1 MGDYKGLFYELPI
14 LRAYQGIDQLLSKD
28 ILFDKEAVEGSNNPI
43 FESANRLFKLAG
55 DEQEKIEEKY
65 KKEIVKAAQDMGG
78 EDGFLF
84 KVIQNLANS
93 AIKDNTSELMGMN
106 CSNDKNSE
114 NSFTGDD
121 CKILQAEQG
130 FMNTYVE
137 FMEFLGGILEGG
149 EEIYNVENRLLKI
162 KDKNKENTVLASLYD
177 KIYGNDKSGTNNVF
191 VVYENGESKGLE
203 DYEISFPIPAD
214 LNHLKDNALQ
224 LAVTYAA
231 LNINTKLD
239 DDIIKAIGGLTDAR
253 GVFPKL
259 TDSKASYEY
268 LEVSNNIN
276 KENTKLLAD
285 MDKIITKDYNSNLSV
300 TMIKAI
306 FDAAVKTALNAKA
319 ASTNPLLG
327 LAANKATEAVNH
339 SDLRRVVGLPKD
351 YQLTILDNTGDISI
365 KDNKGN
371 EIFSKSD
378 LDKDRNYLIY
388 IKSPKVGTNYIKV
401 IEGKKVAQANAGE
414 AE

>member
-14 LRAYQGIDQLLSKD
+14 LRTYQGIDQLLSTSV
-28 ILFDKEAVEGSNNPI
+28 LFDKEAVEGSNNPI
-43 FESANRLFKLAG
+43 FESANRLFRLAG

-65 KKEIVKAAQDMGG
+65 KKEIVKAAKDMGG

-84 KVIQNLANS
+84 KIIQNLANS

-106 CSNDKNSE
+106 CKNDKKSE
-114 NSFTGDD
+114 DSFIDDD

-130 FMNTYVE
+130 FINTYVE
-137 FMEFLGGILEGG
+137 FMEFVGGILEGG
-149 EEIYNVENRLLKI
+149 EEVDEVRNKLLKI
-162 KDKNKENTVLASLYD
+162 KEKNVDNKVLASVFD
-177 KIYGNDKSGTNNVF
+177 KIYGDNKSDTNNVF

-214 LNHLKDNALQ
+214 LNHLKDNAVK

-259 TDSKASYEY
+259 TDSKSSYEY
-268 LEVSNNIN
+268 LEVSNNKN
-276 KENTKLLAD
+276 KENTKQLAD
-285 MDKIITKDYNSNLSV
+285 MDKIITKDYNSNLNV

-306 FDAAVKTALNAKA
+306 FDAAVKTSLNASA
-319 ASTNPLLG
+319 ANKSPLLG
-327 LAANKATEAVNH
+327 FAANKATEAVNH

-351 YQLTILDNTGDISI
+351 YQLTILDNTGDIKI
-365 KDNKGN
+365 TDNKGN
-371 EIFSKSD
+371 EIFSKSN
-378 LDKDRNYLIY
+378 LDKDKNYLIY
-388 IKSPKVGTNYIKV
+388 VKSPKIGTNYIKV
-401 IEGKKVAQANAGE
+401 IEGKKVTQVNAGE
-414 AE
+414 N

>member
-14 LRAYQGIDQLLSKD
+14 LRTYQGIDQLLSKD
-28 ILFDKEAVEGSNNPI
+28 ILFEKEAVEGSNNPI

-65 KKEIVKAAQDMGG
+65 KIEILKAAQDMGG
-78 EDGFLF
+78 EDSFIF
-84 KVIQNLANS
+84 KIIQNLANS
-93 AIKDNTSELMGMN
+93 AIKDNTKELIGLN
-106 CSNDKNSE
+106 CNNDEKSKD
-114 NSFTGDD
+114 SFTVDD

-130 FMNTYVE
+130 FVNTYVE
-137 FMEFLGGILEGG
+137 FMEFIGGILEGG
-149 EEIYNVENRLLKI
+149 EEVDEVRQRLLKI
-162 KDKNKENTVLASLYD
+162 KQKNVDNIVLTNVFD
-177 KIYGNDKSGTNNVF
+177 KIYGDKKSDTNHVF

-203 DYEISFPIPAD
+203 DYEMSFPIPAD
-214 LNHLKDNALQ
+214 LNHLKDNAVK

-268 LEVSNNIN
+268 LEVSNST
-276 KENTKLLAD
+276 NTEKTKQLAD
-285 MDKIITKDYNSNLSV
+285 MDKIITKDYNSSIKN
-300 TMIKAI
+300 TMIKAM

-351 YQLTILDNTGDISI
+351 YQLTLLDNTGGINI
-365 KDNKGN
+365 KDNEGN

-401 IEGKKVAQANAGE
+401 IEGKSLHN
-414 AE
+414 

>member
-14 LRAYQGIDQLLSKD
+14 LRTYQGIDQLLSKD

-43 FESANRLFKLAG
+43 FESANRLFRLAG

-65 KKEIVKAAQDMGG
+65 KIEITEAAQDMGG
-78 EDGFLF
+78 EDSFVF
-84 KVIQNLANS
+84 KIIQNLANS
-93 AIKDNTSELMGMN
+93 AIKDNTQELIGLNCKDDNKSE
-106 CSNDKNSE
+106 D
-114 NSFTGDD
+114 SFTGDD

-130 FMNTYVE
+130 FVNTYVE
-137 FMEFLGGILEGG
+137 FMEFIGGILEGG
-149 EEIYNVENRLLKI
+149 EEVDEVRQRLLKI
-162 KDKNKENTVLASLYD
+162 KQKNVDNVVLTDVFNKLYGD
-177 KIYGNDKSGTNNVF
+177 TKSDTNHVF

-203 DYEISFPIPAD
+203 DYEMSFPIPAD

-268 LEVSNNIN
+268 LEVSNST
-276 KENTKLLAD
+276 NTEKTKQLAD
-285 MDKIITKDYNSNLSV
+285 MDKIITKDYNSNIKN
-300 TMIKAI
+300 TMIKAM

-327 LAANKATEAVNH
+327 LAANKAIEAVNH

-351 YQLTILDNTGDISI
+351 YQLTLLDNTGVIEI
-365 KDNKGN
+365 KDNKGKA
-371 EIFSKSD
+371 IFEKIS
-378 LDKDRNYLIY
+378 LDKSKNYLIY
-388 IKSPKVGTNYIKV
+388 VKSPKVGTNYIKV
-401 IEGKKVAQANAGE
+401 IEGKSLHN
-414 AE
+414 